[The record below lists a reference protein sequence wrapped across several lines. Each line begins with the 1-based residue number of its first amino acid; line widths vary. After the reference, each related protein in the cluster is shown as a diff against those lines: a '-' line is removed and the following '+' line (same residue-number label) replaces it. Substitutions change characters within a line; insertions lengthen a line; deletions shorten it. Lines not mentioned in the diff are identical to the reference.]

1 MTPFV
6 EKAKTQMKVQA
17 QQQRMKMNDKNQ
29 KQPKARQKISS
40 QNLSNFH
47 SMIRKKKNQNT
58 KGGFLLRKNVY
69 ITDISWLITKC

>member
-6 EKAKTQMKVQA
+6 EKAKTQIKVQA
-17 QQQRMKMNDKNQ
+17 QKQRMKMNDKNQ

-40 QNLSNFH
+40 H

-58 KGGFLLRKNVY
+58 RGGFLLRKNVY